1 MSLTETVYIFFYLE
15 QLLDAYRPIKKIQQ
29 KDIWSGA
36 LGWKKKKK
44 ERNLVFKEGYQLQR
58 KQWRG
63 QNEMRNS
70 TDL

>member
-44 ERNLVFKEGYQLQR
+44 RTESSIQGGIPALEKIVERLE
-58 KQWRG
+58 
-63 QNEMRNS
+63 
-70 TDL
+70 